1 MEVGA
6 QWPMEFVKAAR
17 LSSRIVHA
25 GCVVKLFR
33 FFLGAMFALCLIWLI
48 LMPREPSYQGKH
60 LTEWLELYST
70 NRFPFDKEAE
80 SAIRHFG
87 AAGPPIFLAKMTTRE
102 SRIRLDLMTHV
113 PKPVLRALHIPSGN
127 DYRARIDHERQL
139 GAYGFAASGPEAR
152 PFVPDLMALLNDK
165 EPRVR
170 YLTVFA
176 LRSLGPVAS
185 EALPSLIKCLDDP
198 DFTIRD
204 DAIASLGTI
213 HEQPG
218 RIVPIITNFLEKNR
232 SNLILR
238 GDAIR
243 SLGSFGADA
252 KAAVPMISGFLNDN
266 NEEVRSEASNALG
279 RIDPTFARK
288 AAVQ

>member
-1 MEVGA
+1 
-6 QWPMEFVKAAR
+6 
-17 LSSRIVHA
+17 
-25 GCVVKLFR
+25 
-33 FFLGAMFALCLIWLI
+33 
-48 LMPREPSYQGKH
+48 
-60 LTEWLELYST
+60 
-70 NRFPFDKEAE
+70 
-80 SAIRHFG
+80 
-87 AAGPPIFLAKMTTRE
+87 
-102 SRIRLDLMTHV
+102 
-113 PKPVLRALHIPSGN
+113 
-127 DYRARIDHERQL
+127 
-139 GAYGFAASGPEAR
+139 
-152 PFVPDLMALLNDK
+152 MALLNDK